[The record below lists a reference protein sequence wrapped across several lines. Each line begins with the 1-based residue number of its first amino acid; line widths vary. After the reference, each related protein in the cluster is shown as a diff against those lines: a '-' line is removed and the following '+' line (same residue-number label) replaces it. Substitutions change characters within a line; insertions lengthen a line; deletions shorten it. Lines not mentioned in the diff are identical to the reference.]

1 MYSSHEEL
9 ERSLHIC
16 YRKLLNMNIFEI
28 LVLRSKWEELA
39 QTLKVDIDSSI
50 SGLKLFIEYGYQGNR
65 FKQNYPEAMKIAE
78 QIVRGA

>member
-1 MYSSHEEL
+1 MG
-9 ERSLHIC
+9 R
-16 YRKLLNMNIFEI
+16 
-28 LVLRSKWEELA
+28 VA